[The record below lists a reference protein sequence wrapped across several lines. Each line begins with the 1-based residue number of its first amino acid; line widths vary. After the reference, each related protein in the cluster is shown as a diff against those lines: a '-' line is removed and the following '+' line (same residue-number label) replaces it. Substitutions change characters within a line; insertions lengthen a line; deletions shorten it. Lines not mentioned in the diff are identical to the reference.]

1 MGHGRPLVTKA
12 HECEGALEP
21 RPAAPAAL
29 PSAEGHA
36 VEAGVRAG
44 SPTRGLSSCPPRRQR
59 GRWGRT
65 CVTGPDSGLALLLHC
80 RGGPHPRALQLCLP
94 PLG

>member
-29 PSAEGHA
+29 PSAEGHT

-65 CVTGPDSGLALLLHC
+65 CV
-80 RGGPHPRALQLCLP
+80 
-94 PLG
+94 